1 MSHPDP
7 GTKRPFVNRTAGQLN
22 RKVEYGFAFA
32 HQGGLLRMGL
42 FGSRSSIG
50 LDLGSHTLKAV
61 EVVPAGGGLFKVT
74 RLGVAPTPAGAIT
87 DGAAASAETLGSA
100 IRGLL
105 STAGIRGSRVVTALG
120 GEAVI
125 VRELKLPEMPEA
137 ELEQAV
143 AYEAERYLPYGVRDV
158 SRDFQVLGK
167 APEEGQL
174 EILLVAARKE
184 VVNRQLAALQA
195 TGLSAGIL
203 DVAPFSMLRAVGYRN
218 GQAPG
223 TIVYVD
229 LGAESSDI
237 IIMEGERLRLARNI
251 STGGNAITKAIAE
264 ALSLELPAAQ
274 TLKEDRA
281 QLLLE
286 GQQPEDPTI
295 VHLHDAILPVINSIF
310 TEVRRSLDYYQTRS
324 RGQAVT
330 KVVLTG
336 GTAKLRN
343 LAPFLSEELG
353 LPVEVGNPFAAFRTE
368 AALPQEYLNDIA
380 PMMAVAVGLALRG
393 E

>member
-1 MSHPDP
+1 
-7 GTKRPFVNRTAGQLN
+7 
-22 RKVEYGFAFA
+22 
-32 HQGGLLRMGL
+32 MGL

-61 EVVPAGGGLFKVT
+61 EVAPVGGGSFKVT
-74 RLGVAPTPAGAIT
+74 RLGVAPTPPGSVADGVAASPEAL
-87 DGAAASAETLGSA
+87 GAA
-100 IRGLL
+100 IKNLL
-105 STAGIRGSRVVTALG
+105 STAGIRGNRVVTALG

-125 VRELKLPEMPEA
+125 IRELKLPEMPDA

-167 APEEGQL
+167 AAEEGQL

-184 VVNRQLAALQA
+184 VVSRQLAALQS
-195 TGLSAGIL
+195 TGLSANIL
-203 DVAPFSMLRAVGYRN
+203 DVAPFSMLRAVGARTAAARREAVAVGARDRGD
-218 GQAPG
+218 GQVDGHDG
-223 TIVYVD
+223 TVVYVD

-286 GQQPEDPTI
+286 GQQPDDPT
-295 VHLHDAILPVINSIF
+295 VGHLHDAILPVINSIF

-324 RGQAVT
+324 RGQAVGR
-330 KVVLTG
+330 VLLTG

-353 LPVEVGNPFAAFRTE
+353 LPVEVGNPFAAFRAE
-368 AALPQEYLNDIA
+368 AAFPQEYLNDIA

>member
-1 MSHPDP
+1 
-7 GTKRPFVNRTAGQLN
+7 
-22 RKVEYGFAFA
+22 
-32 HQGGLLRMGL
+32 MGL
-42 FGSRSSIG
+42 FGSRSLIG

-61 EVVPAGGGLFKVT
+61 EVAPAGGGSYKVT
-74 RLGVAPTPAGAIT
+74 HLGVAPTPAGAVA
-87 DGAAASAETLGSA
+87 DGVAASAEALSPA
-100 IRGLL
+100 IRSLL
-105 STAGIRGSRVVTALG
+105 STAGIRGNRVVTALG

-125 VRELKLPEMPEA
+125 VRELKLPEMPDA

-174 EILLVAARKE
+174 EILLVAARKD
-184 VVNRQLAALQA
+184 VVNRQVAALQM
-195 TGLSAGIL
+195 TGLSASIL
-203 DVAPFSMLRAVGYRN
+203 DVAPFSMLRAVGSRN
-218 GQAPG
+218 GQAG

-251 STGGNAITKAIAE
+251 STGGNAVTKAIAE
-264 ALSLELPAAQ
+264 VMSLELPAAQ

-286 GQQPEDPTI
+286 GQQPDDPTI
-295 VHLHDAILPVINSIF
+295 AQLHEAILPVINSIF

-324 RGQAVT
+324 RGQAVS

-353 LPVEVGNPFAAFRTE
+353 LPVEVGNPFTAFRTE
-368 AALPQEYLNDIA
+368 RALPQEFMNDIA

>member
-1 MSHPDP
+1 M
-7 GTKRPFVNRTAGQLN
+7 
-22 RKVEYGFAFA
+22 
-32 HQGGLLRMGL
+32 GLL
-42 FGSRSSIG
+42 GSRSLIG

-61 EVVPAGGGLFKVT
+61 EVAPAGGGSFKVT
-74 RLGVAPTPAGAIT
+74 RLGVAPTPAGAVV
-87 DGAAASAETLGSA
+87 DGVAATADALAAAVKN
-100 IRGLL
+100 LL
-105 STAGIRGSRVVTALG
+105 STAGIRGNRVVTALG

-143 AYEAERYLPYGVRDV
+143 AYEAERYLPYGVREV

-184 VVNRQLAALQA
+184 VVNRQLAALQM
-195 TGLSAGIL
+195 TGLTASIL
-203 DVAPFSMLRAVGYRN
+203 DVAPFSMLRAVARRN

-223 TIVYVD
+223 TVVYVD

-251 STGGNAITKAIAE
+251 STGGNAVTKAIAE
-264 ALSLELPAAQ
+264 AMGVETAAAQ

-286 GQQPEDPTI
+286 GQHPEDPAL
-295 VHLHDAILPVINSIF
+295 VQLHDAILPVINSVF

-324 RGQAVT
+324 RGQAVS

-336 GTAKLRN
+336 GTAKLKN

-353 LPVEVGNPFAAFRTE
+353 LPVEVGNPFATFKPDASFP
-368 AALPQEYLNDIA
+368 AEYLNDIA

>member
-1 MSHPDP
+1 
-7 GTKRPFVNRTAGQLN
+7 
-22 RKVEYGFAFA
+22 
-32 HQGGLLRMGL
+32 MGL

-61 EVVPAGGGLFKVT
+61 EVVPAGGGAFRVT
-74 RLGVAPTPAGAIT
+74 RLGVAPTPPGAIT
-87 DGAAASAETLGSA
+87 DGVAASAEALGPA
-100 IRGLL
+100 IRSLL
-105 STAGIRGSRVVTALG
+105 STAGIRGNRVVTALG

-125 VRELKLPEMPEA
+125 VRELKLPEMPDA

-184 VVNRQLAALQA
+184 VVNRQLAALQT

-203 DVAPFSMLRAVGYRN
+203 DVAPFSMLRAVGHRN

-223 TIVYVD
+223 TVVYVD

-251 STGGNAITKAIAE
+251 STGGNAVTKAIAE
-264 ALSLELPAAQ
+264 ALSLESPAAQ

-353 LPVEVGNPFAAFRTE
+353 LPVEVGNPFATFRTE
-368 AALPQEYLNDIA
+368 AAFPQEYLNDIA

>member
-1 MSHPDP
+1 
-7 GTKRPFVNRTAGQLN
+7 
-22 RKVEYGFAFA
+22 
-32 HQGGLLRMGL
+32 MGL
-42 FGSRSSIG
+42 FGSKSTIG
-50 LDLGSHTLKAV
+50 LDLGSYALKAV
-61 EVVPAGGGLFKVT
+61 EVVPAGNGHKIT
-74 RLGVAPTPAGAIT
+74 HMAVAPTPPGAVTEGVAAGAE
-87 DGAAASAETLGSA
+87 GLAKA
-100 IRGLL
+100 IKGLL
-105 STAGIRGSRVVTALG
+105 QSAGIRGNRVVTALG

-125 VRELKLPEMPEA
+125 VRELKLPEMPES

-143 AYEAERYLPYGVRDV
+143 AYEAERYLPYGVKDV

-184 VVNRQLAALQA
+184 LVTRQLAALQS
-195 TGLSAGIL
+195 TGLSAPIL
-203 DVAPFSMLRAVGYRN
+203 DVAPFSLLRAVGRHN
-218 GQAPG
+218 GQAEG

-237 IIMEGERLRLARNI
+237 LIMEGERLRLARNI
-251 STGGNAITKAIAE
+251 STGGNAVTKAIGE
-264 ALSLELPAAQ
+264 ALTLEFAAAQ
-274 TLKEDRA
+274 TLKEERA
-281 QLLLE
+281 RLLLE
-286 GQQPEDPTI
+286 GQQPEDATI
-295 VHLHDAILPVINSIF
+295 ARLHEIILPVINSIF

-353 LPVEVGNPFAAFRTE
+353 LPVEVGNPFASFQAGSNFT
-368 AALPQEYLNDIA
+368 PDYLTNVG

>member
-1 MSHPDP
+1 M
-7 GTKRPFVNRTAGQLN
+7 A
-22 RKVEYGFAFA
+22 
-32 HQGGLLRMGL
+32 L

-61 EVVPAGGGLFKVT
+61 EVVPAGGGAFKVT
-74 RLGVAPTPAGAIT
+74 RLGVAPTPPGAVA
-87 DGAAASAETLGSA
+87 DGVAASAEALSVA
-100 IRGLL
+100 IKSLL
-105 STAGIRGSRVVTALG
+105 STSRIRGNRVVTALG

-167 APEEGQL
+167 AQEEGQL

-184 VVNRQLAALQA
+184 VVNRQLAALQM

-203 DVAPFSMLRAVGYRN
+203 DVAPFSMLRAVGRQN
-218 GQAPG
+218 GHPG

-251 STGGNAITKAIAE
+251 STGGNAVTKAIAE

-281 QLLLE
+281 QLVLE
-286 GQQPEDPTI
+286 GQQPADPTI
-295 VHLHDAILPVINSIF
+295 MHLHDAILPVINSIF

-324 RGQAVT
+324 RGQAIT

-353 LPVEVGNPFAAFRTE
+353 LPVEIGNPFASFKTE
-368 AALPQEYLNDIA
+368 AALPQEYLTDIA

>member
-1 MSHPDP
+1 
-7 GTKRPFVNRTAGQLN
+7 
-22 RKVEYGFAFA
+22 
-32 HQGGLLRMGL
+32 MGL
-42 FGSRSSIG
+42 FGSRTTIG

-61 EVVPAGGGLFKVT
+61 EMVPAGGGTFKVT
-74 RLGVAPTPAGAIT
+74 RLGVAPTPAGAVA
-87 DGAAASAETLGSA
+87 DGVAAAGESLSVAV
-100 IRGLL
+100 RNLL

-143 AYEAERYLPYGVRDV
+143 AYEAERYLPYGVREV

-167 APEEGQL
+167 APEEGQI

-184 VVNRQLAALQA
+184 VVNRQLAVLQM
-195 TGLSAGIL
+195 TGLSASVL
-203 DVAPFSMLRAVGYRN
+203 DVAPFSMLRAVGRRD
-218 GQAPG
+218 GAG
-223 TIVYVD
+223 TVVYVD

-237 IIMEGERLRLARNI
+237 IIMEGDRLRLARNI
-251 STGGNAITKAIAE
+251 STGGNAVTKAIAE
-264 ALSLELPAAQ
+264 ALSLDMGAAQ
-274 TLKEDRA
+274 TLKEERA
-281 QLLLE
+281 QLMLE
-286 GQQPEDPTI
+286 GQQASDTT
-295 VHLHDAILPVINSIF
+295 VSHLHDAILPVVNSIF

-324 RGQAVT
+324 RGQTIT
-330 KVVLTG
+330 KVVLSG

-353 LPVEVGNPFAAFRTE
+353 LPVELANPFATLKTE
-368 AALPQEYLNDIA
+368 AAVQKEYLSDLA
-380 PMMAVAVGLALRG
+380 PIMAVAVGLALRG

>member
-1 MSHPDP
+1 
-7 GTKRPFVNRTAGQLN
+7 
-22 RKVEYGFAFA
+22 
-32 HQGGLLRMGL
+32 MGL

-50 LDLGSHTLKAV
+50 LDIGSHTLKAV
-61 EVVPAGGGLFKVT
+61 EVAPSGGSHRVV
-74 RLGVAPTPAGAIT
+74 RLGVAPTPAGAVT
-87 DGAAASAETLGSA
+87 DGAASGADTLSAA
-100 IRGLL
+100 IRDLL
-105 STAGIRGSRVVTALG
+105 SSAGIRGNRVVTALG

-125 VRELKLPEMPEA
+125 VRELKLPQMPDA

-143 AYEAERYLPYGVRDV
+143 AYEAERYLPYGVREV
-158 SRDFQVLGK
+158 SRDYQVLGK

-184 VVNRQLAALQA
+184 VVNRQLAALQQ
-195 TGLSAGIL
+195 TGLSASIL
-203 DVAPFSMLRAVGYRN
+203 DVAPFSMLRSVGHRN
-218 GQAPG
+218 GDNSA
-223 TIVYVD
+223 IVYVD

-237 IIMEGERLRLARNI
+237 LIIEGDRLRLARNI
-251 STGGNAITKAIAE
+251 STGGNAITKAIAD
-264 ALSLELPAAQ
+264 ALSLEMAAAQ

-281 QLLLE
+281 QLLLD
-286 GQQPEDPTI
+286 GQQPEDQTI
-295 VHLHDAILPVINSIF
+295 VHLHDAIMPIINSIF

-324 RGQAVT
+324 RGQTIAR
-330 KVVLTG
+330 VVLTG

-353 LPVEVGNPFAAFRTE
+353 LPVEVGNPFANFGTE
-368 AALPQEYLNDIA
+368 AALPQEYLTDIA

>member
-1 MSHPDP
+1 
-7 GTKRPFVNRTAGQLN
+7 
-22 RKVEYGFAFA
+22 
-32 HQGGLLRMGL
+32 MGL

-50 LDLGSHTLKAV
+50 LDIGSHTLKAV
-61 EVVPAGGGLFKVT
+61 EVAPAGGGVHKVT
-74 RLGVAPTPAGAIT
+74 RLGVAPTPAGSVA
-87 DGAAASAETLGSA
+87 DGAAASVEALSA
-100 IRGLL
+100 AIKNLL
-105 STAGIRGSRVVTALG
+105 STAGIRGNRVVTALG

-184 VVNRQLAALQA
+184 VVNRQLSTLQL
-195 TGLSAGIL
+195 TGLSASIL
-203 DVAPFSMLRAVGYRN
+203 DVAPFSMLRAVGQQN
-218 GQAPG
+218 GQAG
-223 TIVYVD
+223 TVVYVD

-264 ALSLELPAAQ
+264 TLSLELPAAQ

-286 GQQPEDPTI
+286 GQQPDDPTI

-324 RGQAVT
+324 RGQAVG

-353 LPVEVGNPFAAFRTE
+353 LPVEIGNPFVAFRTE
-368 AALPQEYLNDIA
+368 AAFPQEYLNDIA

>member
-1 MSHPDP
+1 
-7 GTKRPFVNRTAGQLN
+7 
-22 RKVEYGFAFA
+22 
-32 HQGGLLRMGL
+32 MGL
-42 FGSRSSIG
+42 FGSRSAIG

-61 EVVPAGGGLFKVT
+61 EMTPVGRGSFKVT
-74 RLGVAPTPAGAIT
+74 RLGVAPTPAGAVA
-87 DGAAASAETLGSA
+87 DGVAASAEPLA
-100 IRGLL
+100 VAVRNLL

-125 VRELKLPEMPEA
+125 VRELKLPQMPEA

-143 AYEAERYLPYGVRDV
+143 AYEAERYLPYGVREV

-167 APEEGQL
+167 APEEGQI

-184 VVNRQLAALQA
+184 VVNRQLAVLQM

-203 DVAPFSMLRAVGYRN
+203 DVAPFSMLRAVGR
-218 GQAPG
+218 GDGAG
-223 TIVYVD
+223 TVVYVD

-237 IIMEGERLRLARNI
+237 IIMEGDRLRLARNI
-251 STGGNAITKAIAE
+251 STGGNALTKAIAE
-264 ALSLELPAAQ
+264 GLTLEMGAAQ
-274 TLKEDRA
+274 TLKEERA
-281 QLLLE
+281 QLMLE
-286 GQQPEDPTI
+286 GQQPSDTTVAHIHE
-295 VHLHDAILPVINSIF
+295 AILPVVNSIF

-324 RGQAVT
+324 RGQTIT
-330 KVVLTG
+330 KVVLSG

-353 LPVEVGNPFAAFRTE
+353 LPVELANPFATLKTD
-368 AALPQEYLNDIA
+368 AAVRKEYLSDLA
-380 PMMAVAVGLALRG
+380 PIMAVAVGLALRG

>member
-1 MSHPDP
+1 
-7 GTKRPFVNRTAGQLN
+7 
-22 RKVEYGFAFA
+22 
-32 HQGGLLRMGL
+32 MGL
-42 FGSRSSIG
+42 FGSRSWIG

-61 EVVPAGGGLFKVT
+61 EVAPAGGSSFKVS
-74 RLGVAPTPAGAIT
+74 RLGVAPTPPGAIT
-87 DGAAASAETLGSA
+87 DGFAAGADALGAA
-100 IRGLL
+100 IKNLL
-105 STAGIRGSRVVTALG
+105 STAGIRGNRVVTALG

-125 VRELKLPEMPEA
+125 IRELKLPEMPEA
-137 ELEQAV
+137 ELEQAI

-167 APEEGQL
+167 AAEEGQI

-184 VVNRQLAALQA
+184 VVNRQLAALQSI
-195 TGLSAGIL
+195 GLSANVL
-203 DVAPFSMLRAVGYRN
+203 DVAPFSMLRAVGARN
-218 GQAPG
+218 GDGA
-223 TIVYVD
+223 TVVYVD

-237 IIMEGERLRLARNI
+237 IIMEGDRLRLCRNI

-264 ALSLELPAAQ
+264 AMSLELPAAQ

-286 GQQPEDPTI
+286 GQQPDDPT
-295 VHLHDAILPVINSIF
+295 VGHLHEAILPVINSIF

-324 RGQAVT
+324 RGQAVGR
-330 KVVLTG
+330 VLLTG

-353 LPVEVGNPFAAFRTE
+353 LPVEVGNPFAAFRAE
-368 AALPQEYLNDIA
+368 AAFPQEYLNDIA
-380 PMMAVAVGLALRG
+380 PMMAVAVGLALRR

>member
-1 MSHPDP
+1 
-7 GTKRPFVNRTAGQLN
+7 
-22 RKVEYGFAFA
+22 
-32 HQGGLLRMGL
+32 MGL
-42 FGSRSSIG
+42 FGSRANIG

-61 EVVPAGGGLFKVT
+61 EVVSIGGGGYKVT
-74 RLGVAPTPAGAIT
+74 RLGVAPTPAGAVA
-87 DGAAASAETLGSA
+87 DGVAAGAEALSAA
-100 IRGLL
+100 IRSLL
-105 STAGIRGSRVVTALG
+105 STAGIRGNRVVTALG

-125 VRELKLPEMPEA
+125 VRELKLPQMPDA

-143 AYEAERYLPYGVRDV
+143 AYEAERYLPYGVREV

-167 APEEGQL
+167 APEEGQI

-184 VVNRQLAALQA
+184 VVNRQLAALQM
-195 TGLSAGIL
+195 TGLSATIL
-203 DVAPFSMLRAVGYRN
+203 DVAPFSMLRAVGRRD
-218 GQAPG
+218 GQG
-223 TIVYVD
+223 TVVYVD

-237 IIMEGERLRLARNI
+237 IIMEADRLRLARNI
-251 STGGNAITKAIAE
+251 STGGNAVTKAIAE
-264 ALSLELPAAQ
+264 AMSLEIPAAQ
-274 TLKEDRA
+274 ALKEERA

-286 GQQPEDPTI
+286 GQQPPDTTI
-295 VHLHDAILPVINSIF
+295 THLHEAILPVVNSIF

-324 RGQAVT
+324 RGQTIT

-343 LAPFLSEELG
+343 LPAFLSEELG
-353 LPVEVGNPFAAFRTE
+353 LPVEIANPFATFKAE
-368 AALPQEYLNDIA
+368 AAVQKEYLTEIA

>member
-1 MSHPDP
+1 
-7 GTKRPFVNRTAGQLN
+7 
-22 RKVEYGFAFA
+22 
-32 HQGGLLRMGL
+32 MGL
-42 FGSRSSIG
+42 FGGRSLIG
-50 LDLGSHTLKAV
+50 LDIGSHALKV
-61 EVVPAGGGLFKVT
+61 VGLVPAGSGFKVA
-74 RLGVAPTPAGAIT
+74 RLGVAPTPAGAVA
-87 DGAAASAETLGSA
+87 DGVAASAETLSVA
-100 IRGLL
+100 IRNLL
-105 STAGIRGSRVVTALG
+105 STAGIKGNRVVTALG

-125 VRELKLPEMPEA
+125 VRELKLPEMPDA

-167 APEEGQL
+167 AAEEGQL

-184 VVNRQLAALQA
+184 VVSRQLAALQMA
-195 TGLSAGIL
+195 GLSTQTL
-203 DVAPFSMLRAVGYRN
+203 DVAPFSMLRAVGRRN
-218 GQAPG
+218 GAAAG
-223 TIVYVD
+223 TVVYVD

-237 IIMEGERLRLARNI
+237 IIVEGERLRLARNI
-251 STGGNAITKAIAE
+251 TTGGNAVTKAIQE
-264 ALSLELPAAQ
+264 ALSIEFGAAQ
-274 TLKEDRA
+274 TMKEERA

-286 GQQPEDPTI
+286 GQQPGDPSL
-295 VHLHDAILPVINSIF
+295 VQLHDAILPVINSIF

-330 KVVLTG
+330 RVVLTG

-353 LPVEVGNPFAAFRTE
+353 LPVEVGNAFATIRAE
-368 AALPQEYLNDIA
+368 ANFPADYLTDVG
-380 PMMAVAVGLALRG
+380 PMMAVAVGLAMRG

>member
-1 MSHPDP
+1 
-7 GTKRPFVNRTAGQLN
+7 
-22 RKVEYGFAFA
+22 
-32 HQGGLLRMGL
+32 MGL

-61 EVVPAGGGLFKVT
+61 EVVPAGGGRHKVA
-74 RLGVAPTPAGAIT
+74 RLGVIPTPQGAIA
-87 DGAAASAETLGSA
+87 DGAAASAEVLGMA
-100 IRGLL
+100 IRNLL
-105 STAGIRGSRVVTALG
+105 TTAGIKGNRVVTALG

-125 VRELKLPEMPEA
+125 VRELKLPEMPDA

-143 AYEAERYLPYGVRDV
+143 AYEAERYLPYGVKEV

-167 APEEGQL
+167 AAEEGQV

-184 VVNRQLAALQA
+184 VVDRQLAALH
-195 TGLSAGIL
+195 TIGLSASIL
-203 DVAPFSMLRAVGYRN
+203 DVAPFSMLRSVARRD
-218 GQAPG
+218 GQAQG
-223 TIVYVD
+223 TIIYVD

-251 STGGNAITKAIAE
+251 STGGTAVTKAIAD

-274 TLKEDRA
+274 TLKEERA

-286 GQQPEDPTI
+286 GQQPGDNTLVQ
-295 VHLHDAILPVINSIF
+295 VHEAILPVINSIF

-324 RGQAVT
+324 RGQAVS
-330 KVVLTG
+330 KVMLTG
-336 GTAKLRN
+336 GTAKLKN

-353 LPVEVGNPFAAFRTE
+353 LPVEIGNPFASCSADAF
-368 AALPQEYLNDIA
+368 PKEYLSDVG

>member
-1 MSHPDP
+1 
-7 GTKRPFVNRTAGQLN
+7 
-22 RKVEYGFAFA
+22 
-32 HQGGLLRMGL
+32 MGL

-61 EVVPAGGGLFKVT
+61 EVVPAGGGAFKVT
-74 RLGVAPTPAGAIT
+74 RLGVAPTPPGAVA
-87 DGAAASAETLGSA
+87 DGVAASAEALSA
-100 IRGLL
+100 AIKNLL
-105 STAGIRGSRVVTALG
+105 STAGIRGNRVVTALG

-184 VVNRQLAALQA
+184 VVNRQLAALQM
-195 TGLSAGIL
+195 TGLSTTIL
-203 DVAPFSMLRAVGYRN
+203 DVAPFSMLRAVGHPN
-218 GQAPG
+218 GRAG
-223 TIVYVD
+223 TVVFVD

-251 STGGNAITKAIAE
+251 STGGNAVTKAIAE
-264 ALSLELPAAQ
+264 ALSLETPAAQ

-295 VHLHDAILPVINSIF
+295 VHLHEAILPVINSIF

-324 RGQAVT
+324 RGQAIG

-353 LPVEVGNPFAAFRTE
+353 LPVEVGNPFASFRTE